1 MTIFDDLELPRDPGT
16 VPASLRDAYAR
27 ARDAERSSHAQA
39 LPDDT
44 ALDAFAGMQ
53 GDEDAQLGVVD
64 QLLGSAEGAGVL
76 AHIVAARTSVHQS
89 ENLLAAKAAA
99 APRHLLGNQ
108 VTPLQTARQSRGGF
122 GSSLKPVLLAASL
135 MLVAGT
141 SWYGLTRPSRGDEL
155 RSADATLT
163 LDRVAPS
170 QSNGAITLRWRAIRD
185 DVRYRVEVLDTAD
198 EPVYA
203 TETNETSAIVPPSAL
218 KPGTYR
224 WYVRAR
230 ATDGTEMRS
239 RVDSF
244 IVR

>member
-27 ARDAERSSHAQA
+27 ARDAERSSQPQV

-44 ALDAFAGMQ
+44 TLDAFADMQ
-53 GDEDAQLGVVD
+53 GDDDAQLGVVD
-64 QLLGSAEGAGVL
+64 QLLGSADGAGVL
-76 AHIVAARTSVHQS
+76 AHIVAARTSVHQT
-89 ENLLAAKAAA
+89 ENLLAAKAAS
-99 APRHLLGNQ
+99 APRHLAGNQ
-108 VTPLQTARQSRGGF
+108 VTALNAPRQSRGF
-122 GSSLKPVLLAASL
+122 VASLKPMLLAASL
-135 MLVAGT
+135 VLVAGT
-141 SWYGLTRPSRGDEL
+141 SWYALTQPQRGDEL

-163 LDRVAPS
+163 LDQVAPS
-170 QSNGAITLRWRAIRD
+170 RSIGAITLRWRAIRD
-185 DVRYRVEVLDTAD
+185 DARYRVEVLDTAD

-239 RVDSF
+239 RVDTF